1 MVAGACARADVPA
14 AAASSTAATTVA
26 PRAMVRIAK
35 DRMRYARRR
44 IMPSPKG
51 VFDRVRAL
59 CLSFPEAS
67 EVSQWQHPVFRV
79 RRKGFVAFEEVK
91 ERPSIAFRLDP
102 LEVQRLL
109 ETRKTFFATPY
120 GRGLW
125 VSVWVDRAVNEK
137 LLEKLA
143 RQSYRLMAG
152 KRLGAL
158 LEP

>member
-1 MVAGACARADVPA
+1 
-14 AAASSTAATTVA
+14 
-26 PRAMVRIAK
+26 
-35 DRMRYARRR
+35 MRYAARR
-44 IMPSPKG
+44 IMPSHKALL
-51 VFDRVRAL
+51 DRVRAV

-67 EVSQWQHPVFRV
+67 EVSQWHHPVFRV

-91 ERPSIAFRLDP
+91 GRPSIAFRLDP

-143 RQSYRLMAG
+143 RQSYQLMAG
-152 KRLGAL
+152 KRLSEL
-158 LEP
+158 LDRKLGSGLIS